1 MSVISIRIGR
11 RRHPHRSAQTY
22 ASVDA
27 DIRNG
32 RRRHPQ
38 RPTRM
43 LFSPPHHH
51 NTSTSQHQISTPQH
65 LTTSPS
71 INNNGKVDI
80 PSTLPLSLK

>member
-1 MSVISIRIGR
+1 MSVINIRNGR
-11 RRHPHRSAQTY
+11 CRHLQRSTQTSV
-22 ASVDA
+22 SVDA
-27 DIRNG
+27 DIRIG

-43 LFSPPHHH
+43 LFSP
-51 NTSTSQHQISTPQH
+51 PQH